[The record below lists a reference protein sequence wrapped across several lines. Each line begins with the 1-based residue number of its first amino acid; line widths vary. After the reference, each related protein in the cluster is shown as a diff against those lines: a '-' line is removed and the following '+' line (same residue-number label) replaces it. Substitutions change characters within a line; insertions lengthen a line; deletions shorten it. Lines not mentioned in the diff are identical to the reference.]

1 MAVPSNAKTSQ
12 ATTPQNREV
21 VGLSLDAILPGRK
34 SLKSKRKNF
43 DPSIELVDPSSSNN
57 AGGDNSHSQSTMV
70 MPEYT
75 EKKAVTN
82 TNKSM
87 TQLAH
92 SISAQS
98 NRLNQMGARNHRT
111 GQMGAGTL
119 SKVLRIS
126 YELPHAK
133 DSFINIEKEEEECMD
148 DFDHL
153 K

>member
-1 MAVPSNAKTSQ
+1 MG
-12 ATTPQNREV
+12 
-21 VGLSLDAILPGRK
+21 GLSLDTILPGRK

-43 DPSIELVDPSSSNN
+43 DPSIELVDPSSSNTGN
-57 AGGDNSHSQSTMV
+57 DQSNSMSTMV

-82 TNKSM
+82 TNAASQKSM

-126 YELPHAK
+126 YELPQAK

-148 DFDHL
+148 DFDHMNP
-153 K
+153 